1 MAGMEAD
8 AINAIRASIHEL
20 ENRRSASKAV
30 ADALQ
35 AEIGQMYADIHAPA
49 EGETEAEVESCRI
62 DMKNRLNAVADEISA
77 EKLRLKTDSDNK
89 ERVAGLLSEK
99 ERLSAELQRWSTLN
113 DLFGSSSGN
122 KFRNIAQSFT
132 LQFLLDKANQHL
144 SEFTDRYSLL
154 CQTGSLGVLVRD
166 NYIGGDVRP
175 ASTLSGGES
184 FIVSLALA
192 LGLSSLTDEAI
203 KVETLFID
211 EGFGS
216 LSEEALSTV
225 MDALEKLHRKG
236 RSVGII
242 SHIAELRERISTQ
255 IQVQRVGQS
264 RSVVTVVKV

>member
-1 MAGMEAD
+1 MPGP
-8 AINAIRASIHEL
+8 ISRTSLTPPGLRAPT
-20 ENRRSASKAV
+20 
-30 ADALQ
+30 
-35 AEIGQMYADIHAPA
+35 M
-49 EGETEAEVESCRI
+49 
-62 DMKNRLNAVADEISA
+62 
-77 EKLRLKTDSDNK
+77 LR
-89 ERVAGLLSEK
+89 AMLLSVRK
-99 ERLSAELQRWSTLN
+99 CWPSDFLALT
-113 DLFGSSSGN
+113 
-122 KFRNIAQSFT
+122 SFT